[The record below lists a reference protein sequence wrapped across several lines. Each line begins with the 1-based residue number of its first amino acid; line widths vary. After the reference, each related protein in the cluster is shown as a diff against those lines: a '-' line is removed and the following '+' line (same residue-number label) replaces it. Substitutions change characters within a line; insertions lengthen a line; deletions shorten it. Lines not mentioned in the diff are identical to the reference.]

1 MGIVALALGV
11 AGGIGDAV
19 FGEEGLLIP
28 SREERRKPFAL
39 QSSSPSLV
47 ALDPLRAGQRVHQ
60 AGVGSDQDGA
70 AVMGR
75 PGREELERQAA
86 TQGVTDQK
94 SLVWEVGLE
103 LDHGVLEVPRRRSAQ
118 VAREDQRPGRSLQ
131 VGLHLGPL
139 GRASPKAVQQTQ
151 DRRRHDLR
159 CLPGMS
165 PYHGMALGGRPWRS
179 SVSLFLL
186 LGGVACGSPDNAQ
199 LGPFT
204 VDLAAGPP
212 LVLRQGAFEVAL
224 SDTRSFGF
232 RSVRTNFETQYGA
245 FRITETPAGD
255 FRTGQALEDVEVDGE
270 RLTAVVVDEAQEPL
284 ADLTLELVGES
295 LRLLV
300 TNQGEANQAFVSLRS
315 DGGPILGFGAQTHD
329 VDHRGQ
335 IVPVFVSEQG
345 IGKVDTD
352 VPAEV
357 WFLVGT
363 RHSSYLPVPTFLAPR
378 AEASYG
384 VHATTLR
391 RSRFDLG
398 ATDPERLE
406 VQVGEGTLELLF
418 SPGPTPLDV
427 VRQQTAQLGRI
438 RTPPDWTFGVWM
450 EAIGGTEAVR
460 AEALA
465 LRAAQIPV
473 SALWSEDWRGGE
485 RNGRDYI
492 LEEDWRA
499 DPVLYAGLPT
509 LLDELHRNGLKW
521 QSYFNTFVVEGVDVA
536 EHLAPHLVKTPR
548 GEPLQFDGNTF
559 EPTGLADLFTEQNRQ
574 AVRAELLA
582 ALNAGHDGWMAD
594 FAEWYPAD
602 KKDVT
607 PSDGSDPEVAHQR
620 YPVAWA
626 EVNQEALLA
635 SGRDDVVIFHRSGY
649 SGSQGQAQVV
659 WAGDQRTDFQPDD
672 GLPTVVPIMLGLS
685 VTGFPIV
692 THDIG
697 GYASATNP
705 PTTKELFFRW
715 TSLGALSP
723 VMRTHHGRS
732 AFANW
737 RWSSDAETVAHFR
750 RWAELH
756 TRLWPFFAGL
766 GRAAVEAGAPLLRPM
781 AFADP
786 GDPRLVGVKDQ
797 FLIGDALLVAPVVT
811 ASTSQRAVILP
822 KGRWFPFDGGEA
834 IEGGGQHQA
843 AAPLTE
849 LPIFARAGA
858 IVPTL
863 PPGVMSLVA
872 NEEVPDLQDDRGA
885 REIWVWLGANGA
897 VVDAG
902 GGRYRLESPGAVEG
916 TLTAAGGLTV
926 ISSGPRELVLEVP
939 ANGVYSLESEGVA
952 HVFTGEGHDAQRR
965 IRLRFRW

>member
-1 MGIVALALGV
+1 MGP
-11 AGGIGDAV
+11 
-19 FGEEGLLIP
+19 FG
-28 SREERRKPFAL
+28 RRC
-39 QSSSPSLV
+39 
-47 ALDPLRAGQRVHQ
+47 
-60 AGVGSDQDGA
+60 
-70 AVMGR
+70 
-75 PGREELERQAA
+75 
-86 TQGVTDQK
+86 
-94 SLVWEVGLE
+94 
-103 LDHGVLEVPRRRSAQ
+103 RSALS
-118 VAREDQRPGRSLQ
+118 VFP
-131 VGLHLGPL
+131 V
-139 GRASPKAVQQTQ
+139 
-151 DRRRHDLR
+151 
-159 CLPGMS
+159 
-165 PYHGMALGGRPWRS
+165 LGG
-179 SVSLFLL
+179 L
-186 LGGVACGSPDNAQ
+186 ACGSPESAQ

-204 VDLAAGPP
+204 VELNSGPP
-212 LVLRQGAFEVAL
+212 LVLRQGSFEVAL
-224 SDTRSFGF
+224 SDTRTFGF
-232 RSVRTNFETQYGA
+232 RSVRANFETQYGA
-245 FRITETPAGD
+245 FRITEAPTED
-255 FRTGQALEDVEVDGE
+255 LRTGQALEDVELDGE
-270 RLTAVVVDEAQEPL
+270 RLTAVVVDEAEEPL
-284 ADLTLELVGES
+284 ADLVLELAGEN

-300 TNQGEANQAFVSLRS
+300 TNRIEANQAFISLRA

-329 VDHRGQ
+329 VDHQGQ

-345 IGKVDTD
+345 IGKVDSD
-352 VPAEV
+352 EPAEV

-378 AEASYG
+378 AQASYG

-406 VQVGEGTLELLF
+406 VQVGEGTVELLF

-427 VRQQTAQLGRI
+427 LRQQTAHRGRI
-438 RTPPDWTFGVWM
+438 RTPPDWTYGVWM
-450 EAIGGTEAVR
+450 EAIGGTESVR

-465 LRAAQIPV
+465 LRAAQIPA

-485 RNGRDYI
+485 RNGRDYV

-509 LLDELHRNGLKW
+509 LLDELHANGFKW

-536 EHLAPHLVKTPR
+536 ELLGPHLVQTPR

-559 EPTGLADLFTEQNRQ
+559 EPTGLADLYTEANRQ
-574 AVRAELLA
+574 VVRAELVA

-602 KKDVT
+602 KKDVA

-626 EVNQEALLA
+626 EVNQEAVMA

-705 PTTKELFFRW
+705 PTTKELYFRW

-766 GRAAVEAGAPLLRPM
+766 GRGAVEAGAPLLRPM

-786 GDPRLVGVKDQ
+786 GDPRLTGIKDQ
-797 FLIGDALLVAPVVT
+797 FLIGDALLVAPVLT
-811 ASTSQRAVILP
+811 ASTSAREVILP
-822 KGRWFPFDGGEA
+822 KGRWFPFEGGEA
-834 IEGGGQHQA
+834 IEGGASHQA

-872 NEEVPDLQDDRGA
+872 NAQVPELTDHRQEREV
-885 REIWVWLGANGA
+885 WVWLGADGA
-897 VVDAG
+897 AVDAG
-902 GGRYRLESPGAVEG
+902 GGRFALQSSGPVDGA
-916 TLTAAGGLTV
+916 LTPPAGLTV
-926 ISSGPRELVLEVP
+926 VSSGPRELVLEAP
-939 ANGVYSLESEGVA
+939 ANGVYSLESAGGTQ
-952 HVFTGEGHDAQRR
+952 VFTGEGHDAQRQ

>member
-1 MGIVALALGV
+1 M
-11 AGGIGDAV
+11 
-19 FGEEGLLIP
+19 
-28 SREERRKPFAL
+28 
-39 QSSSPSLV
+39 SL
-47 ALDPLRAGQRVHQ
+47 
-60 AGVGSDQDGA
+60 
-70 AVMGR
+70 
-75 PGREELERQAA
+75 
-86 TQGVTDQK
+86 
-94 SLVWEVGLE
+94 
-103 LDHGVLEVPRRRSAQ
+103 
-118 VAREDQRPGRSLQ
+118 
-131 VGLHLGPL
+131 
-139 GRASPKAVQQTQ
+139 
-151 DRRRHDLR
+151 
-159 CLPGMS
+159 
-165 PYHGMALGGRPWRS
+165 YHGMAPFGRRCPS
-179 SVSLFLL
+179 AFLVFWVF
-186 LGGVACGSPDNAQ
+186 GSWACGSPESAQ

-204 VDLAAGPP
+204 VELNSGPA
-212 LVLRQGAFEVAL
+212 LILKQGDFQVAL

-232 RSVRTNFETQYGA
+232 RTVRANFETQYGA

-255 FRTGQALEDVEVDGE
+255 FRTGQALEDIEVEGD
-270 RLTAVVVDEAQEPL
+270 RLTAVVVDESQEPL
-284 ADLTLELVGES
+284 ADLVLELAGEN
-295 LRLLV
+295 LRLRV
-300 TNQGEANQAFVSLRS
+300 TNQIEANQAFVSLRA

-345 IGKVDTD
+345 IGKVDDD

-378 AEASYG
+378 AQASYG
-384 VHATTLR
+384 VHATTMR

-406 VQVGEGTLELLF
+406 VQVGEGTVELLF

-427 VRQQTAQLGRI
+427 LRQQTAHLGRI
-438 RTPPDWTFGVWM
+438 RTPPDWTYGVWM
-450 EAIGGTEAVR
+450 DAIGGTEQVR
-460 AEALA
+460 AEAQA
-465 LRAAQIPV
+465 LRAAGIPA

-499 DPVLYAGLPT
+499 DPVLYAGLPG
-509 LLDELHRNGLKW
+509 LLEELHDHGFKW

-536 EHLAPHLVKTPR
+536 EHLGPHLVQTPR
-548 GEPLQFDGNTF
+548 GEALQFDGNTF
-559 EPTGLADLFTEQNRQ
+559 EPTGLADLYTEANRQ
-574 AVRAELLA
+574 VVRDELLA

-602 KKDVT
+602 KKDVS

-626 EVNQEALLA
+626 EVNQEAVLA

-756 TRLWPFFAGL
+756 TRLWPLFAGL

-786 GDPRLVGVKDQ
+786 ADSRLFGIKDQ
-797 FLIGDALLVAPVVT
+797 FLIGDSVLVAPVVT
-811 ASTSQRAVILP
+811 ASTSVRAVILP
-822 KGRWFPFDGGEA
+822 KGRWFPLEGGEA
-834 IEGGGQHQA
+834 IEGGGSHQA
-843 AAPLTE
+843 PAPLTE

-858 IVPTL
+858 IIPTL

-872 NEEVPDLQDDRGA
+872 NPAVPDLYDQPGE
-885 REIWVWLGANGA
+885 RELWIWLGADGA
-897 VVDAG
+897 AVEAG
-902 GGRYRLESPGAVEG
+902 GGRYQLTSPGPVEG
-916 TLTAAGGLTV
+916 TVTAPAGLTV
-926 ISSGPRELVLEVP
+926 VSTGPRELVLEVP
-939 ANGVYSLESEGVA
+939 ANGVYSLESAGGT
-952 HVFTGEGHDAQRR
+952 HVFTGEGHDAQRQL
-965 IRLRFRW
+965 RLRFRW